1 MMVNY
6 MKLNMLFALIL
17 TALSFSAYAE
27 KIDYCYTI
35 EFDSGVFNLK
45 SLKKASA
52 KNDCRYNLVPLVYNG
67 VKDYFNL
74 SGAAYPS
81 GGIGYIKWDDVS
93 KKYSYDIDEINNS
106 LKDSYGKNNKFNYVF
121 NMKYK
126 VEIKTFPRRKGAMV
140 MSDVIFLDKKDK
152 PYSVMRTLF
161 FYSQD
166 NYAAEYYPDPIKYSD
181 KKRIDF
187 LNKVTDLFMTMAIN
201 CDFS

>member
-1 MMVNY
+1 

-17 TALSFSAYAE
+17 TVLSFSAYSE

-45 SLKKASA
+45 ALKKASA
-52 KNDCRYNLVPLVYNG
+52 KNDCRYNHVPLIYNG
-67 VKDYFNL
+67 MKDYFDL
-74 SGAAYPS
+74 SGEAYPS
-81 GGIGYIKWDDVS
+81 GGIIYIKWNSES
-93 KKYSYDIDEINNS
+93 KKYSYDIDEINNT
-106 LKDSYGKNNKFNYVF
+106 LKEAYGKKKQFSYVL

-126 VEIKTFPRRKGAMV
+126 VEIKTFPRRKGAV
-140 MSDVIFLDKKDK
+140 VLSDVIFLDEKDK

-187 LNKVTDLFMTMAIN
+187 LNKVTDLFMTMEIN
-201 CDFS
+201 YDFS